1 MLIIYGGLL
10 EMRKLATFEIIE
22 RKIEKLTPQEQ
33 LKLVKRLTRRLR
45 KKYVSVKKELEWKE
59 LYGLGKGLWKK
70 EDAQGFV
77 DCLREERRW

>member
-1 MLIIYGGLL
+1 
-10 EMRKLATFEIIE
+10 MRKLATFEIIE
-22 RKIEKLTPQEQ
+22 REIENLTPREQ

-45 KKYVSVKKELEWKE
+45 KKYVSMKKELDWKE

-77 DCLREERRW
+77 NSLREERR

>member
-1 MLIIYGGLL
+1 
-10 EMRKLATFEIIE
+10 MRKLATFEIIE
-22 RKIEKLTPQEQ
+22 REIENLTPREQ

-45 KKYVSVKKELEWKE
+45 KKYVSVKKELDWKE

-77 DCLREERRW
+77 NSLREERR

>member
-1 MLIIYGGLL
+1 MLIIYGGFLD
-10 EMRKLATFEIIE
+10 MRKLATFEIIE
-22 RKIEKLTPQEQ
+22 REIENLTPREQ

-45 KKYVSVKKELEWKE
+45 KKYVSVKKELDWKE

-77 DCLREERRW
+77 NSLREERR

>member
-1 MLIIYGGLL
+1 MLIIYGGFLD
-10 EMRKLATFEIIE
+10 MRKLATFEIIE
-22 RKIEKLTPQEQ
+22 REIENLTPREQ

-45 KKYVSVKKELEWKE
+45 KKYVSMKKELDWKE

-77 DCLREERRW
+77 NSLREERR

>member
-1 MLIIYGGLL
+1 
-10 EMRKLATFEIIE
+10 MRKLATFEIIE